1 MIESDYFDDDKSLEF
16 VFSENY
22 IIVQQGLKLLYRKFD
37 DQEMRDHLAKYDDKF
52 IKRAA
57 NLQDI
62 LDDSTP
68 LIFTAICIEENIASS
83 ITSEG
88 MKVKLVSPQ
97 DNDIVE
103 QIEVRSD
110 LIQISFQNLAM
121 VWDLNENKEISFVEV
136 LS

>member
-37 DQEMRDHLAKYDDKF
+37 DQEMRDHLANYDDKF